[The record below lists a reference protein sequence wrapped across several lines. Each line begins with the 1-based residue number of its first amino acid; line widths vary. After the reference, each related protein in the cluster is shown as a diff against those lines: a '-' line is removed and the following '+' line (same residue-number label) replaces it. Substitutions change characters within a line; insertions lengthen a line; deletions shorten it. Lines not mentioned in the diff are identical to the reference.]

1 MLRLL
6 PFESPVT
13 SVCHQKDSIFIQHF
27 GPVQFHLVAELLDDI
42 QSHLE

>member
-6 PFESPVT
+6 TLESLVT
-13 SVCHQKDSIFIQHF
+13 SVCHQKDSVLVQRF
-27 GPVQFHLVAELLDDI
+27 GPVQFHLIAELLDYI